1 MLDLCAVRKVQS
13 ALRQFEK
20 ELKSRTSLSL
30 NDALCLCSVKN
41 GISEPGLLAR
51 EMELSPSRL
60 TRILDS
66 LEQRGLI
73 ERTIAAGDRR
83 AVTVKLTAT
92 AIKRIQKYQCAG
104 IELPAELQATQEAH

>member
-20 ELKSRTSLSL
+20 ELKRRTSLSL

-41 GISEPGLLAR
+41 GINEPGQLAR

-60 TRILDS
+60 SRILDS

-73 ERTIAAGDRR
+73 ERAVATGDRR
-83 AVTVKLTAT
+83 AVTVNLTTT
-92 AIKRIQKYQCAG
+92 AIKRIKNYQCAG
-104 IELPAELQATQEAH
+104 IELPAELQAIQEAH